1 MLNVGG
7 QRFECHKTTLT
18 NATGSMLAARF
29 NGNMK
34 AGDKTS
40 IGVEDGN
47 AVISTEIGGTRVD
60 LRLPIGDRQT
70 PSGQGPTPT
79 PATPPAQPQP
89 APAPPP

>member
-1 MLNVGG
+1 MAPFAYWPTVDPAGPVQPLDVPDVG
-7 QRFECHKTTLT
+7 TIPV
-18 NATGSMLAARF
+18 
-29 NGNMK
+29 
-34 AGDKTS
+34 GDKTS

-70 PSGQGPTPT
+70 PSGQGPTLT

-89 APAPPP
+89 VPATPP